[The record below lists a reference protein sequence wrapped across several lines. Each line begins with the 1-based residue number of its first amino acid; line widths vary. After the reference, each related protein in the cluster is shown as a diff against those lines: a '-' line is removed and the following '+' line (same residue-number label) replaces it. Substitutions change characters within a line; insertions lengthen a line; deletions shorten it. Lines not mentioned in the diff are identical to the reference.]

1 MSGKEQAVSSPQQR
15 QPGSEKRCHSV
26 RLFLSDGEK
35 AALLRIADASGL
47 SPQMV
52 LRKLIFSCPI
62 ARKPEPEFLELLSAV
77 ERLETDLNMIAWNA
91 ASPGEEKDPD
101 LKEALRIMRE
111 IRNETERWK
120 KRWL

>member
-1 MSGKEQAVSSPQQR
+1 MSGVKPVINDPQQR
-15 QPGSEKRCHSV
+15 QPGSEKRRHSV
-26 RLFLSDGEK
+26 RLFLSDGEL
-35 AALLRIADASGL
+35 ACLRRVADASGL

-52 LRKLIFSCPI
+52 LRKLIFSCPV

-77 ERLETDLNMIAWNA
+77 ERLECDLNMIAW
-91 ASPGEEKDPD
+91 SVSKSREHPD
-101 LKEALRIMRE
+101 LSEAVRIMRE